1 MTEGWRL
8 STRVAVALNVS
19 ALMTIAIGVNALL
32 QAPMDV
38 RSMVLP
44 WPVLR
49 GLFVF
54 AGVANIGSIVV
65 LVVRAR
71 RRTP

>member
-1 MTEGWRL
+1 MEGKAL
-8 STRVAVALNVS
+8 STRIAVTLNVF
-19 ALMTIAIGVNALL
+19 ALMIIALGVNALL

-54 AGVANIGSIVV
+54 AAAANIGSIVV

>member
-1 MTEGWRL
+1 MEGLRL
-8 STRVAVALNVS
+8 PTRAAIALNVS
-19 ALMTIAIGVNALL
+19 ALITIAIGVNALL

-54 AGVANIGSIVV
+54 AGAANIASIVL

>member
-1 MTEGWRL
+1 M
-8 STRVAVALNVS
+8 AIALNVF
-19 ALMTIAIGVNALL
+19 ALMTIAIGANALL

-44 WPVLR
+44 WPVVR
-49 GLFVF
+49 GLLVF
-54 AGVANIGSIVV
+54 AGVANIGSIAV
-65 LVVRAR
+65 LVFGAR